1 MHCTENLKQVFP
13 EMKLLGLILYFYIL
27 VSVSD
32 VNIPTFGRLILLL
45 CVCGPIVRIYK
56 SLTET

>member
-1 MHCTENLKQVFP
+1 
-13 EMKLLGLILYFYIL
+13 MKLLGLILYFYIL

-32 VNIPTFGRLILLL
+32 VNIPMFDRLL

>member
-1 MHCTENLKQVFP
+1 
-13 EMKLLGLILYFYIL
+13 MKLLGLILYFYIL